1 MKWNKL
7 YTYPK
12 STRSTKEGC
21 RTYDVNDEKL
31 PSVTTIL
38 GATKDQ
44 EAIDSI
50 NRWKAKVGEEAATR
64 IKDQAASRGTNMHL
78 HLERHVT
85 GEGHLDLTE
94 EGKVAKAMADTII
107 DKGFN
112 DLQEIWGSEVTLFYP
127 GLYAGATDLVGTY
140 DYEDSIIDFK
150 QSNKPKRR
158 EWIEDYFMQLGAY
171 AMAHNQVY
179 KTEITQGV
187 ILMCT
192 PDNYFQKFQV
202 KGKEFIEYQ
211 HKFLEKVDQYY
222 KKNSHAGDET
232 PAQVAQL
239 TLGLYS
245 NLPKCCLQG

>member
-1 MKWNKL
+1 MYGGGSMKWNKL
-7 YTYPK
+7 YTYPT
-12 STRSTKEGC
+12 STRSTVDGF
-21 RTYDVNDEKL
+21 RTYDVGDEKL

-50 NRWKAKVGEEAATR
+50 NRWKARVGEETATR
-64 IKDQAASRGTNMHL
+64 IKEQAASRGTNMHL
-78 HLERHVT
+78 HLEKHIT
-85 GEGHLDLTE
+85 GEGHLDLTP
-94 EGKVAKAMADTII
+94 EGKIAKAMADTII
-107 DKGFN
+107 AKGFN

-127 GLYAGATDLVGTY
+127 NLYAGATDLVGTY

-211 HKFLEKVDQYY
+211 HKFLERVDQYY
-222 KKNSHAGDET
+222 KKA
-232 PAQVAQL
+232 
-239 TLGLYS
+239 
-245 NLPKCCLQG
+245 

>member
-7 YTYPK
+7 YTYPA
-12 STRSTKEGC
+12 STRSTVEGL
-21 RTYDVNDEKL
+21 RTYDVGDEKL

-44 EAIDSI
+44 ETIDSL
-50 NRWKAKVGEEAATR
+50 NRWKERVGEEAATR
-64 IKDQAASRGTNMHL
+64 IKEQAASRGTNMHL
-78 HLERHVT
+78 HLERHIM

-94 EGKVAKAMADTII
+94 EGKIAKAMADTII
-107 DKGFN
+107 AKGFN

-158 EWIEDYFMQLGAY
+158 EWVEDYFMQLGAY

-211 HKFLEKVDQYY
+211 HKFLERVDQYY
-222 KKNSHAGDET
+222 KKA
-232 PAQVAQL
+232 
-239 TLGLYS
+239 
-245 NLPKCCLQG
+245 

>member
-7 YTYPK
+7 YTYPA
-12 STRSTKEGC
+12 STRSTVEGL
-21 RTYDVNDEKL
+21 RTYDVGNEKL

-64 IKDQAASRGTNMHL
+64 IRDTAASRGTNMHL
-78 HLERHVT
+78 HLERHIM

-107 DKGFN
+107 AKGFN

-158 EWIEDYFMQLGAY
+158 EWVEDYFMQLGAY

-179 KTEITQGV
+179 KTKITQGV

-192 PDNYFQKFQV
+192 PDNYFQKFQI

-211 HKFLEKVDQYY
+211 HKFLERVDQYY
-222 KKNSHAGDET
+222 KKA
-232 PAQVAQL
+232 
-239 TLGLYS
+239 
-245 NLPKCCLQG
+245 